1 MGDTV
6 SPNKNLSPVV
16 RELDPARLDPERE
29 FAPLLD
35 IIEQARSR
43 AFRAVNREL
52 VGMYW
57 DVGAYISAKVKAER
71 WGRGVVTEFSHW
83 VTSRLPDLGG
93 FSPQNVWRMRQFY
106 ETYQGSEK
114 LSPLVR
120 EISWTNNLLIMMS
133 AKSDEARE
141 FYLRLA
147 ARERLSKRELER
159 QLDSLL
165 FERTALSNES
175 TKQIVAR
182 HPEVAALR
190 DSYTLEFL
198 GLPARHRERDLRDS
212 IVAHLRDF
220 ILEFG
225 KDFTFVGQEYRLQ
238 VGAQDFYVDLLMQNR
253 ELDCLVAIELKTG
266 VFMPEYLGQLDF
278 YLEALD
284 RDVRKPREN
293 PSVGLILCTGKDDT
307 VAEYALSRSLSPAMI
322 AEYQLRLPDKKML
335 ETKLRELSDVAVL
348 EVDGDA
354 ADGD

>member
-16 RELDPARLDPERE
+16 REVDPARLDPDRE

-120 EISWTNNLLIMMS
+120 EVGWSSNLLIMGRL
-133 AKSDEARE
+133 KSDEAKE

-147 ARERLSKRELER
+147 AL
-159 QLDSLL
+159 
-165 FERTALSNES
+165 
-175 TKQIVAR
+175 
-182 HPEVAALR
+182 
-190 DSYTLEFL
+190 
-198 GLPARHRERDLRDS
+198 
-212 IVAHLRDF
+212 
-220 ILEFG
+220 
-225 KDFTFVGQEYRLQ
+225 
-238 VGAQDFYVDLLMQNR
+238 
-253 ELDCLVAIELKTG
+253 
-266 VFMPEYLGQLDF
+266 
-278 YLEALD
+278 
-284 RDVRKPREN
+284 
-293 PSVGLILCTGKDDT
+293 
-307 VAEYALSRSLSPAMI
+307 
-322 AEYQLRLPDKKML
+322 
-335 ETKLRELSDVAVL
+335 AV
-348 EVDGDA
+348 EGDA